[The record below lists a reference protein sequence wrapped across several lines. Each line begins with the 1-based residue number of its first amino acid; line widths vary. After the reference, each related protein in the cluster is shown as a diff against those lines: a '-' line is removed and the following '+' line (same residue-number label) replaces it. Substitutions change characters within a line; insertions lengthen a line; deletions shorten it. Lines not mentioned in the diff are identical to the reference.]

1 LTNPGDSEEVRKQMH
16 KLSSSILLTSQGI
29 PFLHAGQE
37 FMRTKYGDHNS
48 YKSPDSINQMDWLRR
63 AAFNN
68 EVEYMKGL
76 IDLRKKY
83 PAFRMTSAEQIKK
96 HIAFIDVPK
105 NVVAYTLD
113 GKGSGNKSDSFIVA
127 HNANREAVDI
137 TLPSK
142 GPWKVLVDGKQAG
155 SKTLYVIHDNKIKVP
170 ALSSLVL
177 KTEKPIK

>member
-1 LTNPGDSEEVRKQMH
+1 
-16 KLSSSILLTSQGI
+16 
-29 PFLHAGQE
+29 
-37 FMRTKYGDHNS
+37 KYGDHNS

-96 HIAFIDVPK
+96 YVAFIDVPK
-105 NVVAYTLD
+105 NVVAYTID
-113 GKGSGNKSDSFIVA
+113 GKGSGNKSEYFMVA

-142 GPWKVLVDGKQAG
+142 GPWKVLVNENQAG
-155 SKTLYVIHDNKIKVP
+155 SKTLYVVHDNKIKVP

-177 KTEKPIK
+177 KTEK